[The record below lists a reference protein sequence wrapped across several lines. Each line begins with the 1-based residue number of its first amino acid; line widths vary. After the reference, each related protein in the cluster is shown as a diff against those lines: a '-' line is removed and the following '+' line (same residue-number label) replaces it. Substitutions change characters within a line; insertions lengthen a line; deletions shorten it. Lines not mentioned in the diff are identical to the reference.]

1 VAQLIEHVVL
11 IVALPTAVVAALVVV
26 VVPVDAAAAPGTT
39 QVAWHVAA
47 CELQAIM
54 QVVVVNVCAKRIF
67 SPANA
72 ALANPPIA
80 GPSSATTAITT
91 AHARMTAFPGRNDGS
106 SHHSPVGATAEC
118 RWRGGQSMIPKSG
131 SRFSDKIML
140 KRKI

>member
-1 VAQLIEHVVL
+1 MAQLIEQVVL

-26 VVPVDAAAAPGTT
+26 VAPVDAAPGTT

-47 CELQAIM
+47 CELHAIM
-54 QVVVVNVCAKRIF
+54 QVVVVDVCARRIF
-67 SPANA
+67 SPADA
-72 ALANPPIA
+72 ALANPA
-80 GPSSATTAITT
+80 TATPSSATTAITT
-91 AHARMTAFPGRNDGS
+91 AHARMTAFPGRNDGL

-118 RWRGGQSMIPKSG
+118 GWRGVQSMIPKSG